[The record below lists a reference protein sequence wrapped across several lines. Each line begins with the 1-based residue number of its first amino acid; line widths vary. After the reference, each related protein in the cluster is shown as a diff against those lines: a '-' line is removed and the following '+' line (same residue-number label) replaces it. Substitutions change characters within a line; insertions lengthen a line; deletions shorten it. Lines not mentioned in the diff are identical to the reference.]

1 MSGGC
6 QGPLS
11 ISCVAFASSRRLP
24 LPLYAAE
31 SSQETHLIHL
41 KLRTTMSTYIHIGR
55 LSSYSLRFHSCEPI
69 DISGRLFSVHSV
81 EVRPLRI
88 LRPLERHSAYPP
100 VIRACI
106 RGGMSANQSY
116 RPRSQQKAENSCG
129 RPQQHRRHDTH
140 SSWNVAS
147 STALAYGAAVVTLL
161 SALMLGH
168 SVSAADGKAFTLLAL
183 LAGIGAA
190 SLAAWWIKSRNSSP
204 TPSTSTGLTK
214 SLLAQ
219 LTPVVCLSIAYPA
232 VGHRLEEGR
241 VGAVPLNMLVLAG
254 SLITPWLSQTVCSP
268 LYKALSSP
276 SPVDQ
281 PVALHSRWLAA
292 WPFAAGTALLI
303 AGLFGFAVA
312 TQLRWDYQAASALA
326 VLCAL
331 NALLSQSMVVAI
343 LQRNYLSWAAAWTA
357 YAVALVIMPS
367 WWFLPPIAGIFTQLV
382 YLATRRPALLRPTFN
397 RTIIADLVKGF
408 LIGAV
413 LWSDKLF
420 FFLKEPFNFHP
431 LLVFLSI
438 LPAIVAYGYYFVRQ
452 APGLDQLVAEMR
464 TAMEVDPLSRSA
476 PRLGELAGQAELTVV
491 KATCTASVLCFAG
504 VVIESIF
511 MPGTSMFYAAMA
523 VASTNF
529 LVITI
534 FLYKLEYIGR
544 GDLVYWFAG
553 AHFLL
558 VSLVFSIASPGVVTY
573 LTLSALSSI
582 ITLLAARSVLR
593 AWRAP
598 EYSFFWRYATSW

>member
-1 MSGGC
+1 
-6 QGPLS
+6 
-11 ISCVAFASSRRLP
+11 
-24 LPLYAAE
+24 
-31 SSQETHLIHL
+31 
-41 KLRTTMSTYIHIGR
+41 
-55 LSSYSLRFHSCEPI
+55 
-69 DISGRLFSVHSV
+69 
-81 EVRPLRI
+81 
-88 LRPLERHSAYPP
+88 
-100 VIRACI
+100 
-106 RGGMSANQSY
+106 MSANQSY
-116 RPRSQQKAENSCG
+116 TGRSQQKAENGHS
-129 RPQQHRRHDTH
+129 RPLQHRHRDTQ
-140 SSWNVAS
+140 SRRKAAS
-147 STALAYGAAVVTLL
+147 STNLAYGASVVTLL

-168 SVSAADGKAFTLLAL
+168 SLSAAHGHAFTVLTLLV
-183 LAGIGAA
+183 GIGAA
-190 SLAAWWIKSRNSSP
+190 GLAGWRIKSRNSSP
-204 TPSTSTGLTK
+204 MRSTSSGLTK

-219 LTPVVCLSIAYPA
+219 LTPVVCLSLAYPT

-241 VGAVPLNMLVLAG
+241 VGAVPLNMVVLAG

-268 LYKALSSP
+268 LYKALSS
-276 SPVDQ
+276 SPAVDQ
-281 PVALHSRWLAA
+281 PAALHSRWLAA
-292 WPFAAGTALLI
+292 WPFAAGTALLV
-303 AGLFGFAVA
+303 AALFGFAVA
-312 TQLRWDYQAASALA
+312 TQLGWGYQAASALA

-331 NALLSQSMVVAI
+331 NGLLSQSMVVAI

-357 YAVALVIMPS
+357 YATALVIMPS
-367 WWFLPPIAGIFTQLV
+367 WWFMPPIAGIFTQLV
-382 YLATRRPALLRPTFN
+382 YLAARRPALLRPTFN
-397 RTIIADLVKGF
+397 RTIIADLGKGF

-420 FFLKEPFNFHP
+420 FFLKEPFHFHP

-464 TAMEVDPLSRSA
+464 AAMQDDPLSQSA
-476 PRLGELAGQAELTVV
+476 PRLGALIGQAELTVV

-511 MPGTSMFYAAMA
+511 MPGTIMFYAAMA

-558 VSLVFSIASPGVVTY
+558 VSLVFFIASPGVVTY
-573 LTLSALSSI
+573 LALSALSAI
-582 ITLLAARSVLR
+582 ITLLAAHTALR